1 MPQNYKCSRIP
12 QTACLIAIILLL
24 FLPYSIGIYCQDT
37 EEPPKRESSKR
48 SKPELDPGTNREPS
62 GPQGYKIGVNV
73 DLVLMYTTVFDKIGR
88 FVSGIKQEDFT
99 VYEDG
104 VQQTILSFSQEDV
117 PVSMGI
123 LLDLSGSMR
132 GKIEQVNKAA
142 QAFIRASNPQD
153 QVFLIGFNE
162 DVELLQDFTSDIDEI
177 TDALEN
183 TVVMGS
189 TAIYD
194 AVYLG
199 VQKAHT
205 GSKPKKAIVLITDGV
220 DRESYYTLDAMVS
233 KVQESD
239 VQVFAVGFLD
249 PIKKKGLFS
258 GWSKTVPEKARD
270 ALVRIAEETG
280 GKAFFPDNVSDIHD
294 IVSEIASEL
303 RNQYSIGYFSSNGA
317 RDGSFRRVKIEIAGA
332 NAAGN
337 RLRYRRG
344 YFAPK
349 ADVTRK
355 AARSS
360 DEGPQPSDSL
370 KQSSQDRIAR

>member
-1 MPQNYKCSRIP
+1 
-12 QTACLIAIILLL
+12 
-24 FLPYSIGIYCQDT
+24 
-37 EEPPKRESSKR
+37 
-48 SKPELDPGTNREPS
+48 
-62 GPQGYKIGVNV
+62 
-73 DLVLMYTTVFDKIGR
+73 VLMYTTVYDKIGR
-88 FVSGIKQEDFT
+88 FVAGLNQENFRI
-99 VYEDG
+99 YEDD

-142 QAFIRASNPQD
+142 EAFIRASNSQD

-177 TDALEN
+177 ADALEN

-205 GSKPKKAIVLITDGV
+205 GTKPKKAIVLITDGV
-220 DRESYYTLDAMVS
+220 DKESYYTLDEMVS

-239 VQVFAVGFLD
+239 VQVFVVGFLD

-258 GWSKTVPEKARD
+258 GWSKTVPEKARA
-270 ALVRIAEETG
+270 ALIRIAEETG
-280 GKAFFPDNVSDIHD
+280 GKAFFPTQVSEIHG

-337 RLRYRRG
+337 KLRHRRG

-349 ADVTRK
+349 ADVTQKLERSSAGRVAVVGHLNAK
-355 AARSS
+355 LPGQQFPLDPSFPALRAAR
-360 DEGPQPSDSL
+360 E
-370 KQSSQDRIAR
+370 

>member
-1 MPQNYKCSRIP
+1 MPQNYKRSRISRGVVL
-12 QTACLIAIILLL
+12 CAIFALLYL
-24 FLPYSIGIYCQDT
+24 SYSIGSYCQDT
-37 EEPPKRESSKR
+37 EEPVKRESSKR
-48 SKPELDPGTNREPS
+48 SKPELEPGASREAAEPK
-62 GPQGYKIGVNV
+62 GYKIGVNV
-73 DLVLMYTTVFDKIGR
+73 DLVLMYTTVYDKIGR
-88 FVSGIKQEDFT
+88 FVSGLKQENFKI
-99 VYEDG
+99 YEDD
-104 VQQTILSFSQEDV
+104 VQQAILSFSQEDV

-142 QAFIRASNPQD
+142 EAFIRASNPQD

-177 TDALEN
+177 ADALEN

-205 GSKPKKAIVLITDGV
+205 GTRPKKAIVLITDGV
-220 DRESYYTLDAMVS
+220 DRESFYTLDEMVS

-239 VQVFAVGFLD
+239 VQVFVVGLLD

-258 GWSKTVPEKARD
+258 TWSKTVPEKARD
-270 ALVRIAEETG
+270 ALIRIAEETG
-280 GKAFFPDNVSDIHD
+280 GKAFFPNQTSEIHG

-303 RNQYSIGYFSSNGA
+303 RHQYSLGYFSTNSA

-337 RLRYRRG
+337 KLRYRRG

-349 ADVTRK
+349 ADVTQK
-355 AARSS
+355 LERSS
-360 DEGPQPSDSL
+360 DQGPQSSAIL
-370 KQSSQDRIAR
+370 VQSNSTSH

>member
-1 MPQNYKCSRIP
+1 
-12 QTACLIAIILLL
+12 
-24 FLPYSIGIYCQDT
+24 
-37 EEPPKRESSKR
+37 
-48 SKPELDPGTNREPS
+48 
-62 GPQGYKIGVNV
+62 
-73 DLVLMYTTVFDKIGR
+73 MYTTVFDKIGQ
-88 FVSGIKQEDFT
+88 FVSGLKQEDFKLF
-99 VYEDG
+99 EDG

-142 QAFIRASNPQD
+142 LAFIRASNPQD

-162 DVELLQDFTSDIDEI
+162 EVELLQDFTSDIDEI

-205 GSKPKKAIVLITDGV
+205 GTKPKKAIVLITDGV
-220 DRESYYTLDAMVS
+220 DRESYYTLDELVS

-239 VQVFAVGFLD
+239 VQVFVVGFLD

-258 GWSKTVPEKARD
+258 GLVENRSRKSPRRPHAGLPKKPAARHSSPTRS
-270 ALVRIAEETG
+270 AKST
-280 GKAFFPDNVSDIHD
+280 S

-337 RLRYRRG
+337 RLRHRRG

-349 ADVTRK
+349 ADVTQKSEQPRQRRMRSTSQ
-355 AARSS
+355 AAGRSS
-360 DEGPQPSDSL
+360 
-370 KQSSQDRIAR
+370 R